1 MISGSLANTGHL
13 RSVQLTNLMI
23 KAAAFFRLLRRPLS
37 DLNIES
43 SVVIVD
49 LQNAGANVVKSLK
62 LFLETLAV
70 LVERGRRPDLQ
81 ALQETKMT
89 TKLQDVP
96 LKDKK
101 NRSA

>member
-1 MISGSLANTGHL
+1 
-13 RSVQLTNLMI
+13 MI

-37 DLNIES
+37 DLNFES

-89 TKLQDVP
+89 TELQDVP